1 MTRTKCT
8 NCDREIKGKPEYY
21 KDEPLCE
28 RCFEQIKRYEQA
40 MEYDQMAR
48 EVMYASVKRDD

>member
-1 MTRTKCT
+1 MKCT

-40 MEYDQMAR
+40 MEYEQMAR